1 MKVEGRYTY
10 PVPQGRVWTLLMD
23 PSALSRC
30 IPGCQK
36 LEQIGPNRYE
46 ATLKI
51 GVASVKGTYIGKVE
65 IQDPQPPSRC
75 RMSVEGSGPPGFVR
89 GQGELALSE
98 AEGQTTL
105 TVRGEAQVGGLIAG
119 VGQRMLGGIAKLLLD
134 QFFKGVGEELARA
147 APPGSTATGA

>member
-1 MKVEGRYTY
+1 MKVEGRYTF
-10 PVPQGRVWTLLMD
+10 PVPQGRVWALIMD
-23 PSALSRC
+23 PHALSRC
-30 IPGCQK
+30 VPGCEK
-36 LEQIGPNRYE
+36 LEQIGLNRYE

-51 GVASVKGTYIGKVE
+51 GVASVKGTYTGRVE
-65 IQDPQPPSRC
+65 IRDPEPPTRY
-75 RMSVEGSGPPGFVR
+75 RMVVEGSGSPGFIR
-89 GQGELALSE
+89 GEGELALSE